1 MNSNNSFFRK
11 MVYLCCLMM
20 VIVPIVWLGRP
31 SSPGDQGG
39 KLAQARTEARLGQAD
54 LGAIDP
60 ASETIRLATLGL
72 RGIAVTMLWNAA
84 NNYKKTEDWTAF
96 QSTLE
101 QLARLQPYFVKV
113 WQYQAWNLSYN
124 VSVELDNV
132 RDRFYYVKQGIEY
145 LMDGIGYNRDHPR
158 LLDDL
163 GWFTGNKVG
172 RADEH
177 EIYRKLYKLDED
189 LNPNDDPTLRD
200 NWLASKHW
208 YEQAVDAVDEKGQSL
223 STMNPTTFYDSPARS
238 QISYAEA
245 IEEEGVYGETA
256 KRAWRDGGRLWK
268 EYGEREMPSTDDFKI
283 RLVDETKWK
292 LEAARLRNELDALSP
307 GIEATMKEEAQAKLT
322 PEQRRV
328 WESFPANPNADEQK
342 WHQEANSAMDITV
355 PKVAARIAK
364 DHPDKAAKAQSL
376 ATRIEEANRRANLIN
391 SNRDVANYEYW
402 RIRCDM
408 EQTPEALKARE
419 LAHQAEGDFKEGA
432 TEEAAKLYEQSFV
445 EWKKVLDQ
453 FPEMPRDSTTGGDL
467 MEFIEDYARVL
478 EQLDLSLEDEDV
490 ANRFA
495 LWDILEVNDQQRKFA
510 AAIEAHKARQ
520 AGLPIPKRTDEKADD
535 SKSLINPADALPQ

>member
-208 YEQAVDAVDEKGQSL
+208 YDQAVDAVDEKGQSL

-322 PEQRRV
+322 PDQRRV

-342 WHQEANSAMDITV
+342 WHSEATSSMDITV

-376 ATRIEEANRRANLIN
+376 ATRIEDANRRANLIS

-419 LAHQAEGDFKEGA
+419 LAHQAERDFKEGA
-432 TEEAAKLYEQSFV
+432 TEKSAELYEQSFV

-478 EQLDLSLEDEDV
+478 EQLDLSLEDEEV

-495 LWDILEVNDQQRKFA
+495 LWDILEVNDQQRHFA
-510 AAIEAHKARQ
+510 AAIEAQKARQ
-520 AGLPIPKRTDEKADD
+520 AGMPIPKRTDEKAGD
-535 SKSLINPADALPQ
+535 SKSLINPAEALPQ

>member
-11 MVYLCCLMM
+11 MVYLCCLLM
-20 VIVPIVWLGRP
+20 VAVPIVWLGRP

-39 KLAQARTEARLGQAD
+39 KLAQERTEARLGQAD

-145 LMDGIGYNRDHPR
+145 LMEGIGYNRNHPR

-189 LNPNDDPTLRD
+189 LNPNDDPSLRD

-256 KRAWRDGGRLWK
+256 KGAWRNGARLWK

-307 GIEATMKEEAQAKLT
+307 GIEATMKEESQGELT
-322 PEQRRV
+322 PDQRRV
-328 WESFPANPNADEQK
+328 WESLPANPNADEQK
-342 WHQEANSAMDITV
+342 WHQEAMSTMEITV
-355 PKVAARIAK
+355 PKIAARIAK
-364 DHPDKAAKAQSL
+364 DHPESAAKAQSL
-376 ATRIEEANRRANLIN
+376 ATRIEDANRRANLIS

-419 LAHQAEGDFKEGA
+419 LAHQAERDFKEGDP
-432 TEEAAKLYEQSFV
+432 EGAAGLYEQSFV
-445 EWKKVLDQ
+445 EWSKALDQ

-478 EQLDLSLEDEDV
+478 EQLDLSLEDEEV

-495 LWDILEVNDQQRKFA
+495 LWDILEVNDQQRQFA
-510 AAIEAHKARQ
+510 AAIEAHKARE
-520 AGLPIPKRTDEKADD
+520 AGMPIPKRSDEKTDD
-535 SKSLINPADALPQ
+535 SKSLINPAEALPQ

>member
-208 YEQAVDAVDEKGQSL
+208 YDQAVDAVDEKGQSL

>member
-11 MVYLCCLMM
+11 MVYLLVLMM
-20 VIVPIVWLGRP
+20 IAVPIVWLGRP

-39 KLAQARTEARLGQAD
+39 KLAQQRTEARLGQAD

-208 YEQAVDAVDEKGQSL
+208 YEQAVDAVDQKGQSL
-223 STMNPTTFYDSPARS
+223 STMNPTTFFDSPARS

-245 IEEEGVYGETA
+245 IEEEGIFGETA
-256 KRAWRDGGRLWK
+256 KRAWREGARLWK
-268 EYGEREMPSTDDFKI
+268 EYGEREMKSTDDFMI
-283 RLVDETKWK
+283 RLVDENKWK
-292 LEAARLRNELDALSP
+292 LESARLRNELDALDP
-307 GIEATMKEEAQAKLT
+307 GIEAKMKEEAQGQLT
-322 PEQRRV
+322 ADQRRV
-328 WESFPANPNADEQK
+328 WESLPATPTPDEQK
-342 WHQEANSAMDITV
+342 WHSEAMATMDVSVAKI
-355 PKVAARIAK
+355 AARIAK
-364 DHPDKAAKAQSL
+364 DHPENAAKAQSL
-376 ATRIEEANRRANLIN
+376 ATRIDEANRRANLIG

-402 RIRCDM
+402 RIRCNL
-408 EQTPEALKARE
+408 EQTSEALKARD
-419 LAHQAEGDFKEGA
+419 LAHQAENRFAEGDPEGA
-432 TEEAAKLYEQSFV
+432 MGLYEQSFV
-445 EWKKVLDQ
+445 EWGKSLDQ

-467 MEFIEDYARVL
+467 MEFIEDYAAVL
-478 EQLDLSLEDEDV
+478 EQLDLSLEDEEV

-495 LWDILEVNDQQRKFA
+495 LWELLEINDQQRKFA
-510 AAIEAHKARQ
+510 GAIEAHKARQ
-520 AGLPIPKRTDEKADD
+520 AGMPVPKREE
-535 SKSLINPADALPQ
+535 SESNSLINPAEAVPQ

>member
-376 ATRIEEANRRANLIN
+376 ATRIEEANRRANLIS

-510 AAIEAHKARQ
+510 AAIEAHEARQ